1 MAAEFSVCSSRSYKL
16 SQLSSSHVFLMGIT
30 IILMSSNEMFF
41 LPIADADYSARNLSL
56 SFDENT
62 AEICVNIS
70 IEADNTFESSETFTV
85 SLSTQDEAVVLLNSA
100 ICLTIAD
107 VDTGDSVCM
116 QGSVIMVTRVYP
128 WKFHGLV
135 NLLCSFRS

>member
-1 MAAEFSVCSSRSYKL
+1 
-16 SQLSSSHVFLMGIT
+16 
-30 IILMSSNEMFF
+30 MSSNEMFF

-85 SLSTQDEAVVLLNSA
+85 SLSTQDDAVVLLNSA

-116 QGSVIMVTRVYP
+116 QGSLIIVICNFVP
-128 WKFHGLV
+128 KD
-135 NLLCSFRS
+135 